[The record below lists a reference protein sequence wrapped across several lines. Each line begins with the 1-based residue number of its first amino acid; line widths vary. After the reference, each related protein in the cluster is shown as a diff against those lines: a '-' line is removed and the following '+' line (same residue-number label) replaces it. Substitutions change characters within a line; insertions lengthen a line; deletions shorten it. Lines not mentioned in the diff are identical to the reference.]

1 MLAVQVDPGRECLDQ
16 AYRYAEEV
24 RDGLIPVCKLTRLCV
39 ERWFK
44 DLETGPQ
51 RGLYFSEDQAARVFR
66 FFAHCRHYQG
76 KWAGTPI
83 TLAGWQCFIVAQ
95 LFGWIREDGT
105 RRFRMAYEE
114 IPRKNGKTT
123 KLGGIGLYALSSDG
137 EAGPKVYS
145 AATKRD
151 QARELF
157 DSAKAMVMQSPSL
170 KRIIRVF
177 QGYLSHPKSFG
188 RFEPL
193 SADAKSMDGLNVFFA
208 LVDEFHAH
216 PNSKVWDVLKSARG
230 ARAQPLIWAITTAG

>member
-170 KRIIRVF
+170 KRIIRV
-177 QGYLSHPKSFG
+177 LDRKSTRLNSSHVKISY
-188 RFEPL
+188 
-193 SADAKSMDGLNVFFA
+193 AVFC
-208 LVDEFHAH
+208 
-216 PNSKVWDVLKSARG
+216 LKK
-230 ARAQPLIWAITTAG
+230 